1 MITIRTL
8 LLPLAIA
15 AAVAACSGPAAPA
28 ATAASAVAS
37 APAPAVHAAPAIQ
50 ARSGTYALDP
60 THTNVLVQWS
70 HFGFSQ
76 PSAAFAISAGTL
88 VYDAADVGNSRVE
101 VTIPVA
107 AIDTFVPALDEHL
120 RKADFFDVVR
130 YPQAGFKST
139 SVQADGVNRLR
150 VTGDL
155 TIKGITKPVALAVTL
170 NGAGE
175 HPMLKQQAIGFS
187 ASAMLKRSDFG
198 MGAFAP
204 GVSDEVQLRI
214 TTEGALVNAAA
225 PAVTEE

>member
-1 MITIRTL
+1 MIMIRTL

-28 ATAASAVAS
+28 TSSAVSAP
-37 APAPAVHAAPAIQ
+37 APAPAVHAASAIQ
-50 ARSGTYALDP
+50 AQSGTYALDP

-76 PSAAFAISAGTL
+76 PSAAFGISAGTL
-88 VYDAADVGNSRVE
+88 VYDATDVGKSRVE

-107 AIDTFVPALDEHL
+107 AIDTFVPALDERL
-120 RKADFFDVVR
+120 QKADFFDVAR

-139 SVQADGVNRLR
+139 SVQADGANRLR

-155 TIKGITKPVALAVTL
+155 TIKGITKPATLAVTL

-187 ASAMLKRSDFG
+187 ASATLKRSDFG

-225 PAVTEE
+225 PAVTKE